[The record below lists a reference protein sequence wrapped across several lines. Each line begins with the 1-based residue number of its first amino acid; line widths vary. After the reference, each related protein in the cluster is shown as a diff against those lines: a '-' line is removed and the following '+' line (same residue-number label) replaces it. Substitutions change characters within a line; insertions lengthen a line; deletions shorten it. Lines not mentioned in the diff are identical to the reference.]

1 MKKIFK
7 SKVVS
12 IVVAL
17 ALVCGVVMSAFAAN
31 DYVNPTFTDV
41 PKSHWAYTFVEKA
54 VEKGWVS
61 GMGDGTFAPDKN
73 VTYSQFCVMLVK
85 AFYNDEY
92 ENYNGPKGAWYVP
105 FTTIASQKGLL
116 AGTNVVGHETDEDYV
131 GQNMTRYE
139 MALMA
144 ANTLKKINAKL
155 PSASEQADQ
164 MVDTPHALGPAG
176 PCKRATAVGGT

>member
-1 MKKIFK
+1 MKKVFN

-17 ALVCGVVMSAFAAN
+17 ALVCGVVMSAFAAG

-54 VEKGWVS
+54 VENKWVS
-61 GMGDGTFAPDKN
+61 GMGDGTFAPNAN
-73 VTYSQFCVMLVK
+73 VTYSQFCVMLVR
-85 AFYNDEY
+85 AFYNDDY
-92 ENYNGPKGAWYVP
+92 ESYNGPKDSWYAP

-116 AGTNVVGHETDEDYV
+116 DGTNVVGHETDEDYV
-131 GQNMTRYE
+131 GQFMNRYE

>member
-1 MKKIFK
+1 MRKKINN
-7 SKVVS
+7 KVVS

-61 GMGDGTFAPDKN
+61 GMGDGTFAPDRN

-85 AFYNDEY
+85 AFYNEDY
-92 ENYNGPKGAWYVP
+92 ESYDGPKGAWYVP

-116 AGTNVVGHETDEDYV
+116 DGMKWDESSFYDHGTRAVERYDGTDTAMLV
-131 GQNMTRYE
+131 TGARRRKPSPMF
-139 MALMA
+139 APA
-144 ANTLKKINAKL
+144 ADRTSNIQGPWGLPGAFPWTL
-155 PSASEQADQ
+155 
-164 MVDTPHALGPAG
+164 G
-176 PCKRATAVGGT
+176 